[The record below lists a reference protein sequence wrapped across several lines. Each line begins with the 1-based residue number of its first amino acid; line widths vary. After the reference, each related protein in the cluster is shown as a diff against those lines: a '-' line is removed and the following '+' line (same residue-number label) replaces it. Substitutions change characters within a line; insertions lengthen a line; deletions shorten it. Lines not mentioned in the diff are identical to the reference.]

1 MAGLIYLADVDDLD
15 SSISSKFGQVYAKY
29 GDNVMATL
37 GIDIV
42 QVRYTTTTSTSTI
55 PMLDMLLRFVEKSSM
70 IIDNLSLI
78 QIKC

>member
-15 SSISSKFGQVYAKY
+15 SSISSKFGQVFSKY

-42 QVRYTTTTSTSTI
+42 QVCTDAIISIY
-55 PMLDMLLRFVEKSSM
+55 LRQMRLNF
-70 IIDNLSLI
+70 L
-78 QIKC
+78 

>member
-42 QVRYTTTTSTSTI
+42 QVRYTTTSNYNYKYNTYVAHA
-55 PMLDMLLRFVEKSSM
+55 FKV
-70 IIDNLSLI
+70 
-78 QIKC
+78 C